1 MKNLILT
8 TVLSLTIL
16 SGLQAQETY
25 YEKHVAFPADATAAE
40 KIEMASRLVPTPQQL
55 EWQRMELTAFLHF
68 GVNTFTGREWGDGTE
83 DPAIFNPTSLD
94 CEQWVR
100 TLKESG
106 FKMAIITAKH
116 HDGFCLWPTKT
127 TRHSVASS
135 SWKGGKG
142 DVVRE
147 LRDAC
152 KKYGIKFGVY
162 LSPWDRNASCYG
174 DSPAYNQFFIE
185 QLTELLTNYGEVHE
199 VWFDGANGEGPN
211 GKKQIYDWDAI
222 LKTIRRLQP
231 KAVTAI
237 MGDDVRWVG
246 NEKGIGRETEWSA
259 TALTPGIYPR
269 SGEQNKELGIFGK
282 AKDLGGRDIVARAT
296 ELFWYPSEVDVSIRP
311 GWFYHADQDKQV
323 KSLNHLT
330 DIYFKSV
337 GYNSVLLLNIPPDLR
352 GLINENDVQ
361 RLKEFSS
368 YLKKTFARN
377 YVLKGNEAWHGTSGT
392 VRQYDIQKEA
402 LVNAFMIQEDI
413 SKGQRVESF
422 LVEAYKDGSWIHMA
436 EGTTIGYKRLVR
448 FSDTRPER
456 IRVTIRSARGVANV
470 AAVGLFYAEPLA
482 DKNEEV
488 QLSDVPVD
496 GWQVVGGNAD
506 SRKAID
512 GDRKTVWRASALTPL
527 VVDMGDKVEV
537 SGFSYAPSI
546 GEDLT
551 GTIYKYAFYVSLDGE
566 SWTKCEASG
575 EFSNIMHNPVPYFVR
590 FGKTYPARY
599 FKLEPLSEINNKNVV
614 TVGEV
619 GILTK

>member
-8 TVLSLTIL
+8 TVFSLTIL

-83 DPAIFNPTSLD
+83 DPVIFNPTSLD

-246 NEKGIGRETEWSA
+246 NERGIGRETEWSA

-269 SGEQNKELGIFGK
+269 SGEQNKKLGIYGK

-392 VRQYDIQKEA
+392 VRQYDIQKDA

-436 EGTTIGYKRLVR
+436 EGTTVGYKRLVR

-488 QLSDVPVD
+488 QLSDIPVD

-527 VVDMGDKVEV
+527 VVDMGHEV
-537 SGFSYAPSI
+537 SVNGFSYAPSLE
-546 GEDLT
+546 EDLT
-551 GTIYKYAFYVSLDGE
+551 GTIYKYVFYVSLDGQ

>member
-8 TVLSLTIL
+8 TVFSLTIL

-296 ELFWYPSEVDVSIRP
+296 ELFW
-311 GWFYHADQDKQV
+311 DQDKQV

-392 VRQYDIQKEA
+392 VRQYDIQKDA

-436 EGTTIGYKRLVR
+436 EGTTVGYKRLVR

-496 GWQVVGGNAD
+496 GWQVVGGDAD

-551 GTIYKYAFYVSLDGE
+551 GTIYKYAFYVSLDGQ

>member
-8 TVLSLTIL
+8 TVFSLTIL

-40 KIEMASRLVPTPQQL
+40 KVEMASRLVPTPQQL

-246 NEKGIGRETEWSA
+246 NERGIGRETEWSA

-269 SGEQNKELGIFGK
+269 SGEQNKKLGIYGK

-392 VRQYDIQKEA
+392 VRQYDIQKDA

-436 EGTTIGYKRLVR
+436 EGTTVGYKRLVR

>member
-8 TVLSLTIL
+8 TVFSLTIL

-83 DPAIFNPTSLD
+83 DPVIFNPTSLD

-246 NEKGIGRETEWSA
+246 NERGIGRETEWSA

-269 SGEQNKELGIFGK
+269 SGEQNKKLGIYGK
-282 AKDLGGRDIVARAT
+282 AKDLGGRDIVARAA

-352 GLINENDVQ
+352 GVINENDVQ

-392 VRQYDIQKEA
+392 VRQYDIQKDA

-436 EGTTIGYKRLVR
+436 EGTTVGYKRLVR